1 MDYFSLFTLFAEIV
15 GTISFSIS
23 GAVAAVK
30 KGMDLFGVI
39 ILGLTTA
46 VGGGVIRDLILGVC
60 PPKTFTNPIYGG
72 IAIVVAAITFVVIS
86 AHKER
91 RPNASHELLSFWMDA
106 VGLAVFTVVGIST
119 AYGQSDSYGAY
130 LLVFV
135 GVITGV
141 GGGVIRDLFAGNT
154 PYIFVKHIYA
164 CACIVGSLVCVLLW
178 KPFGM
183 IPAMTSGAAVI
194 VALRCLARRFK
205 WNLPRIRPA
214 DQTLDVQ
221 GLDDQASISQA
232 SLDKTPDR

>member
-1 MDYFSLFTLFAEIV
+1 MNYFSLFTLFAEIV

-23 GAVAAVK
+23 GAVTAVK

-46 VGGGVIRDLILGVC
+46 VGGGVIRDLTLGAC
-60 PPKTFTNPIYGG
+60 PPKTFINPIYGG

-86 AHKER
+86 KQR
-91 RPNASHELLSFWMDA
+91 REQRSNASHELLTFWMDTI
-106 VGLAVFTVVGIST
+106 GLAVFTVVGIST
-119 AYGQSDSYGAY
+119 AYERSDSYGAY

-183 IPAMTSGAAVI
+183 IPAMLSGATVI

-205 WNLPRIRPA
+205 WNLPRIRP
-214 DQTLDVQ
+214 DEYP
-221 GLDDQASISQA
+221 
-232 SLDKTPDR
+232 SLDKAADR